1 MRLTERYL
9 GSTYQCQ
16 GGFTLWL
23 QDWCHLQPPN
33 QTKHHRAPVVSQ
45 RSNPTPPPPKK
56 KKVDGKKSHTPTQ
69 SKSRTTTLL
78 RAIHPFLRPPGAPR
92 SHRSHGASRNRAF
105 LLPRASVGSSSL
117 PRGDL
122 VWVGW
127 VVPQVGWLKELA
139 VRTLGRSFF
148 LKYLMINHHLII
160 NS

>member
-1 MRLTERYL
+1 MVPPINVKVVLPY
-9 GSTYQCQ
+9 GSKIGATYN
-16 GGFTLWL
+16 L
-23 QDWCHLQPPN
+23 
-33 QTKHHRAPVVSQ
+33 QTKQNTTEHQWFHNGQ
-45 RSNPTPPPPKK
+45 TPPPPQKK